1 MSWSSSNASFNKIT
15 NMSNTETKN
24 MEEVKSKE
32 KEKTNKTDN
41 LIKIGETKSVI

>member
-1 MSWSSSNASFNKIT
+1 
-15 NMSNTETKN
+15 

>member
-1 MSWSSSNASFNKIT
+1 
-15 NMSNTETKN
+15 
-24 MEEVKSKE
+24 MEEVKSKD